1 MAWEPFDD
9 LNKFKKDIKKS
20 ISWMTRSFED
30 SFNEVTK
37 KIKRFNLKEPKTEI
51 SQRPDEVDISLDL
64 PNMTRKDIFLQ
75 VTEDHLEVSAQKR
88 SKVKINKKGFSSEEA
103 AFTGYRRVI
112 PLPTNVVPEKAV
124 ATFKNGRLTVKIPK
138 SKKKTVKTV
147 TVD

>member
-9 LNKFKKDIKKS
+9 LNKLKKDLKKS

-51 SQRPDEVDISLDL
+51 SQRPHEVEISLDL
-64 PNMTRKDIFLQ
+64 PKMTRKDIFLQ

-88 SKVKINKKGFSSEEA
+88 KEVKINKKGFSSEEA
-103 AFTGYRRVI
+103 TFTGYRRVI
-112 PLPTNVVPEKAV
+112 PLPTNVVPENAV
-124 ATFKNGRLTVKIPK
+124 ANFKNGRLTVKIPK